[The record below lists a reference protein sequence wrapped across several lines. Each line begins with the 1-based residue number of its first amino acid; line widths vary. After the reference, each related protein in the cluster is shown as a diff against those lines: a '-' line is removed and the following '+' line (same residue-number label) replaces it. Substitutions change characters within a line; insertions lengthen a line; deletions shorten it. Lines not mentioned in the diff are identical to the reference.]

1 MICIVLLF
9 YVFGL
14 VMERRERER
23 ERRRREGVRE
33 RASKIEGDACAHAG
47 FKGAAQNNNCDYFK
61 WNRTGAII
69 DWQDND

>member
-23 ERRRREGVRE
+23 RRREGVGE
-33 RASKIEGDACAHAG
+33 RACKIEGDACAHAG

>member
-1 MICIVLLF
+1 MICIVLPF

-23 ERRRREGVRE
+23 ERRRREGVGE
-33 RASKIEGDACAHAG
+33 RVCKIEGDACAHAG
-47 FKGAAQNNNCDYFK
+47 FKGAAQNNNCNYFK

-69 DWQDND
+69 DRQDND